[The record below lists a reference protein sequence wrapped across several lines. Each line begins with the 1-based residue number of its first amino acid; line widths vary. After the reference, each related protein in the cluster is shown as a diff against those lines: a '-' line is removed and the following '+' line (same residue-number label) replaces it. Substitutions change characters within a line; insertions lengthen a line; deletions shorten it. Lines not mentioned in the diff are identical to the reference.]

1 MEFVV
6 TITRTRTAVNEVTVV
21 ASSEDEAK
29 ERALDWMNN
38 GQDWSDSDEFIID
51 HDDCAGSSAALDD
64 TEWIADSATHTN
76 KGN

>member
-29 ERALDWMNN
+29 ERAEDWMNN
-38 GQDWSDSDEFIID
+38 GQDWSDSDEFVAD
-51 HDDCAGSSAALDD
+51 HDDCADAGREDD

-76 KGN
+76 KGS